1 MGAALLLA
9 VYRWRNG
16 AFEWSRF
23 ASTFRHVHWWWL
35 SAAVAAILAAY
46 AGRAFRWAVMLRP
59 LKNNPSILNIF
70 NATLIGFTAIVL
82 FGRVGELVRPYLI
95 SVKERLPFSSQMA
108 AWLLERMI
116 DLLMILLIF
125 GIALVQ
131 VTNTNLK
138 PGPHLRVVLETAGLI
153 TGITGAVCLAILVAM
168 RHFTKRIEERLLA
181 SIGFLPEP
189 HQARI
194 ARVLSAFSGGLE
206 STRQNGFAGR
216 LLLWSAVEWVLLIL
230 CFFCLFKAFPVT
242 ASLSVA
248 DVVIFIGF
256 VSLGSIIQI
265 PGIGGGVQV
274 AAILVLTE
282 LFGYTLEVAAGI
294 ALAAWIVTFVVVVP
308 FGLALAFHDGLKWR
322 ALTHVAED
330 ASKS

>member
-1 MGAALLLA
+1 
-9 VYRWRNG
+9 
-16 AFEWSRF
+16 
-23 ASTFRHVHWWWL
+23 
-35 SAAVAAILAAY
+35 
-46 AGRAFRWAVMLRP
+46 
-59 LKNNPSILNIF
+59 
-70 NATLIGFTAIVL
+70 
-82 FGRVGELVRPYLI
+82 
-95 SVKERLPFSSQMA
+95 
-108 AWLLERMI
+108 MI
-116 DLLMILLIF
+116 DLLIILLIF

-131 VTNTNLK
+131 VTNTDLK

-153 TGITGAVCLAILVAM
+153 TGLTGAVCLAILIAM

-181 SIGFLPEP
+181 SITFLPEAY
-189 HQARI
+189 QVRI
-194 ARVLSAFSGGLE
+194 ARVLTAFTGGLE
-206 STRQNGFAGR
+206 STRQNGFAGL
-216 LLLWSAVEWVLLIL
+216 LLLWSAIEWALLIL
-230 CFFCLFKAFPVT
+230 CFLCLFKAFPVT
-242 ASLSVA
+242 ATLGVA

-294 ALAAWIVTFVVVVP
+294 AVAAWMVTFVVVVP
-308 FGLALAFHDGLKWR
+308 FGLALAFHEGLKWE